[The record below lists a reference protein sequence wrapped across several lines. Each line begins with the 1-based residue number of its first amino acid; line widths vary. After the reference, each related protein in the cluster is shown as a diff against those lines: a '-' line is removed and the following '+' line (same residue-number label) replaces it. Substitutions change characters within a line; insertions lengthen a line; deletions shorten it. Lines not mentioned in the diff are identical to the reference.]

1 MAERVV
7 VAPDKFKGSLSAAD
21 VTARV
26 AAGLALGGFAG
37 EVVPVPVADGGDGTV
52 DAAVA
57 AGYRRVDIEVRGPV
71 GIPVIA
77 SFALLDGTAVIEAA
91 QACGLTLLSPG
102 ELAPL
107 TATSHG
113 VGELILAAE
122 RMGARRI
129 VLGVGGVA
137 TTDGGAGL
145 LQALGAKLADDR
157 GRELPP
163 GGAALGRLASLELSR
178 LRDLA
183 GVEFWLA
190 SDVDNPLLGAA
201 GAAAVY
207 GPQKGASDDDVR
219 VLEAGLAR
227 WAELAEAA
235 VAPRSGDG
243 PGRPSPHRV
252 AERRVAEQPGAGAA
266 GGLGFAALLF
276 LGARMR
282 PGIELLLELA
292 SFGPRLEG
300 ARLVIT
306 GEGSL
311 DAQTLHGKAPV
322 GVSLA
327 AAAHTPP
334 VPVVAVAGRCTLSP
348 DELGGAGIA
357 AVYTVT
363 DIEPDPELRMLNA
376 GPLVERLAERI
387 AADWLGLPATTGRC
401 PQQKGKRSLVTRY
414 ARRRASITW
423 VAGPAAPVS
432 AQRCSRAVIGAQQS
446 WEREG
451 LRRDPDHVGAACH
464 PVCGI
469 APAAAGRTGTDPG
482 GARLGRRDQP
492 ADDQ

>member
-26 AAGLALGGFAG
+26 AAGLALGGFGG

-52 DAAVA
+52 DAAVG
-57 AGYRRVDIEVRGPV
+57 AGYRRVDVEVRGPV
-71 GIPVIA
+71 GAPVIA

-91 QACGLTLLSPG
+91 QACGLTLLPPG

-107 TATSHG
+107 TATSRG

-122 RMGARRI
+122 RMGPKRI

-145 LQALGAKLADDR
+145 VQALGARLADDA

-163 GGAALGRLASLELSR
+163 GGAALGRLASLDLSR
-178 LRDLA
+178 LRDLP

-190 SDVDNPLLGAA
+190 SDVDNPLLGES

-227 WAELAEAA
+227 GAGLAEAA
-235 VAPRSGDG
+235 VARGAGGGGAGPL
-243 PGRPSPHRV
+243 PGRV
-252 AERRVAEQPGAGAA
+252 ADQPGAGAA

-276 LGARMR
+276 LGAPVRA
-282 PGIELLLELA
+282 GIELLLELA
-292 SFGPRLEG
+292 SFGERLDG

-311 DAQTLHGKAPV
+311 DATTLRGKTPV
-322 GVSLA
+322 GVARA

-348 DELGGAGIA
+348 DELRAAGISA
-357 AVYTVT
+357 AYAVG
-363 DIEPDPELRMLNA
+363 DIEPDPVLRMANA

-387 AADWLGLPATTGRC
+387 AADWLG
-401 PQQKGKRSLVTRY
+401 
-414 ARRRASITW
+414 
-423 VAGPAAPVS
+423 
-432 AQRCSRAVIGAQQS
+432 
-446 WEREG
+446 
-451 LRRDPDHVGAACH
+451 
-464 PVCGI
+464 
-469 APAAAGRTGTDPG
+469 
-482 GARLGRRDQP
+482 
-492 ADDQ
+492 